1 MLQYQ
6 NDKSIFFHGLAQLHL
21 SLTFPYLTR
30 MGGGFGST
38 HSLQA
43 AYDLMVSY
51 DVLSHTH
58 AFRLSASWEERAA
71 KANTDNE
78 MFVLEVTGHFFSYIR
93 WT

>member
-6 NDKSIFFHGLAQLHL
+6 NDKSIFFHGLAQLHF

-43 AYDLMVSY
+43 ALRPYGTLRCANP
-51 DVLSHTH
+51 HTCLQ
-58 AFRLSASWEERAA
+58 ALCFMGRKSCKS
-71 KANTDNE
+71 K
-78 MFVLEVTGHFFSYIR
+78 Y
-93 WT
+93 